1 MSSPGPRAGGPTS
14 RRSFTP
20 AQELDHLAAYEA
32 AMKNSA
38 GGAYLREQG
47 IYSSQITEWRK
58 LRDAGVLE
66 GKKPGEKIGRL
77 TAEQAEIARLRRK
90 LDTAERRL
98 ARTEVVLTI
107 MGKTQELLEDP
118 FQELAGR
125 TAAHEALMHAYRQIT
140 AAGWSTRDAAELV
153 GVSGA
158 TATRKATVALPIP
171 APALV
176 PANKL
181 NQGERARI
189 LDTVN
194 SPTFVD
200 LPPIQIYA
208 QLLDQGIYLGSI
220 STIYGILTENKQI
233 KERRRL
239 ARHPARAIPELA
251 ATGPGQVF
259 SWDITKLPGPIK
271 GTWFDCYVMI
281 DIFSR
286 YIVGAHVHASETGE
300 LAVEMMKEIFA
311 IHGTPHVVHADRGT
325 SMTSKTVAALLS
337 DLEVTK
343 SHSRPRVSN
352 DNPFSEGWFKTL
364 KFAPVFPERFENVG
378 EARAFMGGFVEDYN
392 HTHRHTG
399 IGLNTPADVHYGLA
413 AAKSIERSSTLAD
426 ARAQTPERFSTR
438 QDPKILTLHE
448 TVWINKPAQ
457 DDEAKN
463 PTKLHA

>member
-1 MSSPGPRAGGPTS
+1 M
-14 RRSFTP
+14 
-20 AQELDHLAAYEA
+20 L
-32 AMKNSA
+32 
-38 GGAYLREQG
+38 
-47 IYSSQITEWRK
+47 
-58 LRDAGVLE
+58 
-66 GKKPGEKIGRL
+66 
-77 TAEQAEIARLRRK
+77 
-90 LDTAERRL
+90 
-98 ARTEVVLTI
+98 
-107 MGKTQELLEDP
+107 
-118 FQELAGR
+118 
-125 TAAHEALMHAYRQIT
+125 AYRQIT
-140 AAGWSTRDAAELV
+140 AAGWSTRDAADLV
-153 GVSGA
+153 GVARA
-158 TATRKATVALPIP
+158 TATRKPTVPLPVP
-171 APALV
+171 APPLV

-181 NQGERARI
+181 NRVDRARI
-189 LDTVN
+189 LDLVN
-194 SPTFVD
+194 SPDFVD

-208 QLLDQGIYLGSI
+208 QLLDQGVYLASI
-220 STIYGILTENKQI
+220 STIYRILTENKQV

-251 ATGPGQVF
+251 ATGPGLVL

-286 YIVGAHVHASETGE
+286 YIVGAHVHASESGE

-352 DNPFSEGWFKTL
+352 DNPFSESWFKTL
-364 KFAPVFPERFENVG
+364 KFSPVFPERFNSVG
-378 EARAFMGGFVEDYN
+378 EARVFMADFVEKYN

-413 AAKSIERSSTLAD
+413 EGKAIERSATLAA
-426 ARAQTPERFSTR
+426 ARAQHPERFSTT

-448 TVWINKPAQ
+448 TVWINKPAEE
-457 DDEAKN
+457 DEAK
-463 PTKLHA
+463 PETKLAA